1 MIFYG
6 ESHSLMA
13 ESLAHEIGHNLGMN
27 HDFEAIHGGKGG
39 VISKSFFQSGSI
51 LKQMYESTCFDFL
64 LFQCLKFAPFNQH
77 IVFTL
82 TCQIT
87 V

>member
-39 VISKSFFQSGSI
+39 VISEFIFN
-51 LKQMYESTCFDFL
+51 LV
-64 LFQCLKFAPFNQH
+64 PFSNNR
-77 IVFTL
+77 TK
-82 TCQIT
+82 
-87 V
+87 

>member
-39 VISKSFFQSGSI
+39 VISKSIFN
-51 LKQMYESTCFDFL
+51 LV
-64 LFQCLKFAPFNQH
+64 PFSNKCMH
-77 IVFTL
+77 TS
-82 TCQIT
+82 
-87 V
+87 

>member
-39 VISKSFFQSGSI
+39 VI
-51 LKQMYESTCFDFL
+51 
-64 LFQCLKFAPFNQH
+64 
-77 IVFTL
+77 
-82 TCQIT
+82 
-87 V
+87 

>member
-39 VISKSFFQSGSI
+39 VISESIFNLVSFSN
-51 LKQMYESTCFDFL
+51 KCM
-64 LFQCLKFAPFNQH
+64 KAH
-77 IVFTL
+77 A
-82 TCQIT
+82 
-87 V
+87 